1 MKNHRL
7 MVVLIGALAAVVLL
21 GAFVSMCRG
30 EVQIRAQQAVRGPIA
45 STITTNGKIE
55 PLDNFE
61 AHAPVPSTVKRVLV
75 REGDRVRAGQ
85 LLLQLDDAEAR
96 AKAAKALAQLKASQ
110 ADLQAVDSGGTH
122 EEILTARSEL
132 VKARAE
138 RDAAQRNLDALT
150 RLQQRGAASP
160 AEVEAGQGRLKSAQA
175 QVNLLEQKS
184 SSSRY
189 SRPEVAKVRA
199 QEAEAKAEYQ
209 AAQDLLHNANVTAPR
224 AGIVYSLPVKP
235 GAFVNTGDLLVQ
247 VAELRTVQVRAFVD
261 EPDIGRLATG
271 EQVSITWEGQPG
283 RSWEGTV
290 TRVPST
296 VVVRGARTVGEVT
309 CQVNNADLKLLPNIN
324 VNVTIIAAKKD
335 NALLVP
341 REAVHQHDSRKFVYE
356 VVNGRL
362 ERRYVETGVSDLTRI
377 EITSGI
383 KEDTLVALNAVRGYV
398 LKDKMDV
405 KVVPQ

>member
-21 GAFVSMCRG
+21 GAFVSMRRG

-55 PLDNFE
+55 PMDNFE
-61 AHAPVPSTVKRVLV
+61 AHAPAASTVKRVLV
-75 REGDRVRAGQ
+75 HEGDRVKAGQ

-110 ADLQAVDSGGTH
+110 ADLQAVGTGGTH
-122 EEILTARSEL
+122 EEVLTSRSEL

-138 RDAAQRNLDALT
+138 RDAAQRNLDAMN
-150 RLQQRGAASP
+150 RLLQRGAASP
-160 AEVEAGQGRLKSAQA
+160 AEVEAAQGRLRTAQA

-184 SSSRY
+184 SSGRY

-224 AGIVYSLPVKP
+224 DGIVYSLPVKP
-235 GAFVNTGDLLVQ
+235 GAFVSTGDLLAQ
-247 VAELRTVQVRAFVD
+247 VADLRTVQVRAFVD

-283 RSWEGTV
+283 RTWEGTV

-309 CQVNNADLKLLPNIN
+309 CKVNNADLKLLPNIN

-362 ERRYVETGVSDLTRI
+362 EQRYVETGVSDLTRI
-377 EITSGI
+377 EVTSGI
-383 KEDTLVALNAVRGYV
+383 KDDTLVALSAVRGYV

-405 KVVPQ
+405 KVVQQ